1 MKKRNRR
8 PQSRLRNFVISTSSF
23 VLAAYAADVGGLMR
37 QGNGLYNRGEYDEAL
52 SRYQMAE
59 VLEPDATAI
68 HFNLGNALFRLG
80 KYQEAARELELVM
93 IDKKPERRANAMY
106 NIGNVAFKAGQ
117 LDPAIKAYAGALAID
132 PNDKQAKQNLE
143 FCLKKKQ
150 EQQNQPDSSQQ
161 KQQQNQQQQQDQ
173 QQQQQQRQ
181 QPEQGMDKN
190 QAERI
195 VQAVEDKEKEQQK
208 KQRQAGGKRKV
219 EQDW

>member
-1 MKKRNRR
+1 MQKRNRR
-8 PQSRLRNFVISTSSF
+8 PQSRLRDFVISTLSL
-23 VLAAYAADVGGLMR
+23 VIAAHAADIGGLMR
-37 QGNGLYNRGEYDEAL
+37 QGNGLYNRGKYDEAL

-68 HFNLGNALFRLG
+68 HYNLGNALFRLG
-80 KYQEAARELELVM
+80 RYQDAARELELVM

-106 NIGNVAFKAGQ
+106 NLGNVAFKAGQ
-117 LDPAIKAYAGALAID
+117 LDPAIKAYAGALAIN
-132 PNDKQAKQNLE
+132 PNDRQAKQNLE

-150 EQQNQPDSSQQ
+150 EQQNKPDSSQQ
-161 KQQQNQQQQQDQ
+161 KQQQQQQNQ
-173 QQQQQQRQ
+173 QQQQQQ
-181 QPEQGMDKN
+181 QPQPKQGMDKN
-190 QAERI
+190 QAERV

>member
-1 MKKRNRR
+1 
-8 PQSRLRNFVISTSSF
+8 
-23 VLAAYAADVGGLMR
+23 MR
-37 QGNGLYNRGEYDEAL
+37 QGNGSYNRGKYDEAL
-52 SRYQMAE
+52 SHYQMAE

-80 KYQEAARELELVM
+80 RYQEAARELELVM

-106 NIGNVAFKAGQ
+106 NTGNVAFKAGQ
-117 LDPAIKAYAGALAID
+117 LDPAIKAYASALAIN
-132 PNDKQAKQNLE
+132 PSDKQAKQNLE

-150 EQQNQPDSSQQ
+150 EQQNKPDSSQQ
-161 KQQQNQQQQQDQ
+161 KQQQNQQQQQQQNQ
-173 QQQQQQRQ
+173 QQQQPQ
-181 QPEQGMDKN
+181 QGMDKN

-208 KQRQAGGKRKV
+208 KQHQAGGKQQV